1 MFHNKKSISKNKEI
15 KIIINTENRY
25 QAEQLELEKV
35 STLSLLKRKRN
46 ERDELLFL
54 NKIETN

>member
-1 MFHNKKSISKNKEI
+1 
-15 KIIINTENRY
+15 
-25 QAEQLELEKV
+25 V

-54 NKIETN
+54 NKIETNWNRVHSSSNLAGAWSFEDKKHIWW